1 MPGETA
7 PTVAVTSG
15 TSTGASGP
23 SGVAPKPKQ
32 ESALESAAPTAT
44 HTFGLPEINNYASP
58 SFQKAFA
65 GSPEAVALKLGEDCC
80 FGAGFLR
87 LMECKLN
94 TVVWEL
100 YAQMT
105 QDQDV
110 SIVVNMRSPAKPEAR
125 AQVPAPP
132 NLQLPFVS
140 RVDFFME
147 AAALATSSVMVPAWG
162 ARAVTRA
169 NQAFFK
175 SVTRVF
181 DVALVLTDA
190 ASSLTHDF
198 QLVAWPLDT
207 GRDHANSCV
216 KEQIGDKPHVIF
228 QIRLQCLMP
237 LPDIDDKL
245 EKEWA
250 SQQASVEKTVKTWI
264 SAAAKAKARA
274 TSKKKSA
281 KDGKAE
287 KSEKKADSTKSN
299 QTAEMF
305 AQLGLDLPETADAQV
320 QVLKELLE
328 QESKIEEC
336 VARAKSSVLKAT
348 SVPITKLASEEG
360 QGSITKGKKSRNDE
374 AKEVLQLGRH
384 LLK

>member
-1 MPGETA
+1 M
-7 PTVAVTSG
+7 
-15 TSTGASGP
+15 
-23 SGVAPKPKQ
+23 
-32 ESALESAAPTAT
+32 L
-44 HTFGLPEINNYASP
+44 
-58 SFQKAFA
+58 
-65 GSPEAVALKLGEDCC
+65 
-80 FGAGFLR
+80 
-87 LMECKLN
+87 
-94 TVVWEL
+94 
-100 YAQMT
+100 
-105 QDQDV
+105 
-110 SIVVNMRSPAKPEAR
+110 
-125 AQVPAPP
+125 
-132 NLQLPFVS
+132 
-140 RVDFFME
+140 
-147 AAALATSSVMVPAWG
+147 
-162 ARAVTRA
+162 
-169 NQAFFK
+169 
-175 SVTRVF
+175 
-181 DVALVLTDA
+181 DA
-190 ASSLTHDF
+190 A
-198 QLVAWPLDT
+198 
-207 GRDHANSCV
+207 
-216 KEQIGDKPHVIF
+216 
-228 QIRLQCLMP
+228 
-237 LPDIDDKL
+237 DDKL

-348 SVPITKLASEEG
+348 SVPITKLASEEERTHRSARARVMQEALEAAQRMETPDGGDCGNADAGCLGLHAMQAAFAAGQG

>member
-32 ESALESAAPTAT
+32 ESASESAAPTAT

-140 RVDFFME
+140 RV
-147 AAALATSSVMVPAWG
+147 S
-162 ARAVTRA
+162 
-169 NQAFFK
+169 
-175 SVTRVF
+175 
-181 DVALVLTDA
+181 
-190 ASSLTHDF
+190 
-198 QLVAWPLDT
+198 
-207 GRDHANSCV
+207 
-216 KEQIGDKPHVIF
+216 
-228 QIRLQCLMP
+228 
-237 LPDIDDKL
+237 
-245 EKEWA
+245 
-250 SQQASVEKTVKTWI
+250 
-264 SAAAKAKARA
+264 
-274 TSKKKSA
+274 
-281 KDGKAE
+281 
-287 KSEKKADSTKSN
+287 STKSKGCIP
-299 QTAEMF
+299 F
-305 AQLGLDLPETADAQV
+305 CRVFGVAQL
-320 QVLKELLE
+320 LLE
-328 QESKIEEC
+328 
-336 VARAKSSVLKAT
+336 KSCFLAT
-348 SVPITKLASEEG
+348 RLRLCWAC
-360 QGSITKGKKSRNDE
+360 
-374 AKEVLQLGRH
+374 
-384 LLK
+384 